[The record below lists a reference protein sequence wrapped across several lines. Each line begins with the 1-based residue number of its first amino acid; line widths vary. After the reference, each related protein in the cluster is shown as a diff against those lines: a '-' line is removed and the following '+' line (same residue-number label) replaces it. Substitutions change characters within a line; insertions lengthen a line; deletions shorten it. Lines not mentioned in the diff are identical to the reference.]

1 MEHWYVTLRDGTV
14 TVTRSD
20 APADC
25 VISAEREQFDAVASG
40 EANALAAVLRG
51 VVRIQGDPAPLVRFQ
66 RLFPAAERMPVA
78 SGARSVGRR
87 RG

>member
-1 MEHWYVTLRDGTV
+1 MVDAGTAGRV
-14 TVTRSD
+14 GLLVSEILTNAFRHAFPGRATGLVETR
-20 APADC
+20 
-25 VISAEREQFDAVASG
+25 VQRLSG
-40 EANALAAVLRG
+40 G